1 MTSMPVRIGATSVP
15 GRRSLAA
22 PPWVLDPEYPVLDP
36 EAHQPHAYADDFA
49 WARCEG
55 GSCED
60 ACGDRCTQS
69 ELAAPLRDVVM
80 ALRFALSAVQTQYET
95 VQEASAHQLVAM
107 EDLAQVLLETSRLQ
121 RAAEAVGVV
130 ATAGYARREEHDVEG
145 MDTTVQSIRARG
157 FVSEWAAVDIGQ
169 LLRLSSRTAGTRV
182 HKAAGLASRLPES
195 LTVVRDGDLEGWQV
209 QRAADLLDELGVD
222 DETARAVDEWIA
234 PRLRTTDPT
243 RILPLVRYALGRIRP
258 DLLPQRAKEARPRRA
273 LEMWESEPGLTEI
286 TARMPTHLASAIW
299 TAASALAREQ
309 VRENPEL
316 TMDQARLDAFV
327 DLALSNVD
335 VRTRVTLGVPVV
347 TSAYTRTGDAPVELR
362 DPEAPPPGDPDD
374 EAPPSHSGEPE
385 SPATDARATAAAPVQ
400 AGAASVPEWAAHPRS
415 AEGYVPPG
423 CSSAE
428 RAWWLSGVHMSGVGY
443 IPPDVIES
451 LITTFGTT
459 ISTALIDS
467 ERGTLLSY
475 IHEGY
480 RPPRA
485 MADLVRLRDGRC
497 RFFGCTVPAMRCDL
511 DHAEP
516 FEHSQGSGG
525 GSTCGA
531 NLAGLCRRHHRAKQR
546 REWTYLL
553 DPDTGATWWINSRT
567 GSRRTTLPDLAMG
580 SLDPPDQFEARRSRP
595 AGSRPPEPD
604 DRELVNRASPERLL
618 AILLVDQTEISLDDN
633 PFSVPVAVDPRSEQ
647 PQADASVPLPECVG
661 DDHAVRIARLLDRAR
676 CSVEDL
682 INPLPF

>member
-1 MTSMPVRIGATSVP
+1 MTAVPGGAAASTVP

-36 EAHQPHAYADDFA
+36 EAHEPAAYAADSFSGEGCEPGTCDDSCDDP
-49 WARCEG
+49 CERVG
-55 GSCED
+55 
-60 ACGDRCTQS
+60 
-69 ELAAPLRDVVM
+69 LAGPLRDVVM
-80 ALRFALSAVQTQYET
+80 ALRHAVGAVQDQYET
-95 VQEASAHQLVAM
+95 VQDASAHQLVAM
-107 EDLAQVLLETSRLQ
+107 EDLAQVLREASRLQ

-157 FVSEWAAVDIGQ
+157 FVSEWAALDIGQ

-182 HKAAGLASRLPES
+182 HKHAGLASRLPDS
-195 LTVVRDGDLEGWQV
+195 LTVVLDGDLETWQV

-243 RILPLVRYALGRIRP
+243 RIRALVRYALGRIRP
-258 DLLPQRAKEARPRRA
+258 DLLPKRATEARPRRA

-286 TARMPTHLASAIW
+286 TARMPSHQAAAIW
-299 TAASALAREQ
+299 NAASVLAREH
-309 VRENPEL
+309 VRDNPEL

-335 VRTRVTLGVPVV
+335 VRTSVTLGIPVV
-347 TSAYTRTGDAPVELR
+347 TSAYARTGEAPVELR
-362 DPEAPPPGDPDD
+362 DPEAPPPGEPSETEREWAARVPD
-374 EAPPSHSGEPE
+374 
-385 SPATDARATAAAPVQ
+385 
-400 AGAASVPEWAAHPRS
+400 WAAHPVS
-415 AEGYVPPG
+415 AAGYVPPG
-423 CSSAE
+423 CSAEE
-428 RAWWLSGVHMSGVGY
+428 RAWWLSGVHLSGVGY

-485 MADLVRLRDGRC
+485 MADLVRARDGRC
-497 RFFGCTVPAMRCDL
+497 RFFGCTMRAARCDL

-516 FEHSQGSGG
+516 YDHTAPGG
-525 GSTCGA
+525 GAGQTCGE

-546 REWTYLL
+546 REWSYLL
-553 DPDTGATWWINSRT
+553 DPDTGATWWVNSRT
-567 GSRRTTLPDLAMG
+567 GSRRTTLPDIAIG
-580 SLDPPDQFEARRSRP
+580 TLDPPDQFEDRRSRP
-595 AGSRPPEPD
+595 TVTWPPAPD
-604 DRELVNRASPERLL
+604 DRERVNRASPERLL
-618 AILLVDQTEISLDDN
+618 SIILGENAAEISLDDD
-633 PFSVPVAVDPRSEQ
+633 PVSVPAGPRSTP
-647 PQADASVPLPECVG
+647 PQADTAPTIPDPACPGDSVSP
-661 DDHAVRIARLLDRAR
+661 ARVLDRGR
-676 CSVEDL
+676 RKVKDITPWS
-682 INPLPF
+682 F